1 MNFNESKKLQERSH
15 QIIPGGA
22 HTYAKGD
29 DQFPEEA
36 PGFIVR
42 GQGSHAWDVDGNG
55 FLEYGMG
62 LRSVTLGHGYPS
74 VVEAAYREMQK
85 GINFTR
91 PAPIEVECAEK
102 LAGMIEGVEMVKF
115 GKNGSDATTAAVK
128 LARAYTGRNMIG
140 ICHEH
145 PFFSV
150 DDWFIGSTDMPGGI
164 PQVYRELTTDFH
176 FNDVQSVKDMFAR
189 HPGQIACVIMEAERL
204 AAPQNQFLRVVK
216 DLCHENGALFILDEI
231 ITGFRWDNG
240 GAQKVYGIQPDMATF
255 GKAFS
260 NGFSLSALVG
270 KREFMEAGG
279 INHQRE
285 RVFLLSLTYGAE
297 THHLAAAIE
306 TMRIYQEEPV
316 VEHLHRQGERL
327 ATGIRQMVASKQL
340 EGYFGVDGR
349 PCNLIYYTRDENKQ
363 PSQPFRTLFLQEMIR
378 GGIIAP
384 SFVVSYS
391 HSDRDIQ
398 FTLDV
403 LDKALDVYA
412 RALDEGSGKYLN
424 GRPVKP
430 VMRPYC

>member
-1 MNFNESKKLQERSH
+1 MNFNESKKLRRRSH
-15 QIIPGGA
+15 LIIPGGS

-29 DQFPEEA
+29 DQFPEDA

-42 GQGSHAWDVDGNG
+42 GEGSHVWDVDGNE

-62 LRSVTLGHGYPS
+62 LRSVTLGHGYRS

-85 GINFTR
+85 GINFSR
-91 PAPIEVECAEK
+91 PATIELECAEK
-102 LAGMIEGVEMVKF
+102 LAGLVEGAEMVKF

-128 LARAYTGRNMIG
+128 LARAYTGRNLIA
-140 ICHEH
+140 ICAEH

-150 DDWFIGSTDMPGGI
+150 DDWFIGSTEMPGGI
-164 PQVYRELTTDFH
+164 PQVFRDMTVT
-176 FNDVQSVKDMFAR
+176 FNFNNIESVKAVFAN
-189 HPGQIACVIMEAERL
+189 HPGQIACLVMEAERL
-204 AAPQNQFLRVVK
+204 VAPKDNFLAETLK
-216 DLCHENGALFILDEI
+216 ICHENGALFILDEI
-231 ITGFRWDNG
+231 ITGFRWHLN
-240 GAQKVYGIQPDMATF
+240 GAQKIYGIQPDLTTF
-255 GKAFS
+255 GKAMS

-270 KREFMEAGG
+270 KREFMQAGG
-279 INHQRE
+279 IDHDRE

-316 VEHLHRQGERL
+316 IEHLHRQGNRL
-327 ATGIRQMVASKQL
+327 AEGIRQLVAQKHL
-340 EGYFGVDGR
+340 DGFFGVDGR
-349 PCNLIYYTRDENKQ
+349 ACNLIYYTRDENKQ
-363 PSQPFRTLFLQEMIR
+363 PSQPYRTLFLQELIR

-391 HSDRDIQ
+391 HSDQDIQ
-398 FTLDV
+398 HTIDV

-412 RALDEGSGKYLN
+412 RALDEGIEKYLV